1 MMKTVAR
8 SASRK
13 RAFPRDGYLE
23 ATAWFSDCGQFRYR
37 LTRRWSDGPTIAF
50 IGLNPSSANAEIL
63 DPTVTRC
70 VRRAQ
75 TLGYGAITML
85 NLFAFV
91 STDRSVL
98 ATRERVGLPIVG
110 DRTDQVIRRE
120 TARANL
126 VLCCWG
132 VTGALGGRSEDVL
145 TGVLRDR
152 RLHCLRKTL
161 GGHPEHPLY
170 LPYALKPVPLSRGN
184 GHRRRRHRAESL
196 PAKGH

>member
-1 MMKTVAR
+1 VVQ
-8 SASRK
+8 SADRK
-13 RAFPRDGYLE
+13 PAVPRQDYLK

-50 IGLNPSSANAEIL
+50 IGLNPSIANAEIL

-75 TLGYGAITML
+75 ALGYGQITML

-98 ATRERVGLPIVG
+98 AKRVRAGLPIVG

-120 TARANL
+120 TGRANL

-132 VTGALGGRSEDVL
+132 VTGTLAGRSEEVL
-145 TGVLRDR
+145 TRVLRDR
-152 RLHCLRKTL
+152 PLYCLRRTR

-170 LPYALKPVPLSRGN
+170 LPYALKPVPMSR
-184 GHRRRRHRAESL
+184 
-196 PAKGH
+196 